1 MRKLKTANVLEALR
15 NWLNFRTFKKNKT
28 NNMNKIQ
35 ESLNNYWDIFLESVP
50 KIAISAIIL
59 ALFVLIGV
67 IVSKTLRKTVQKKAD
82 SPLVANFLI
91 RLVKFTI
98 ITAGLML
105 ALNALGF
112 TGIAGGLLAGAG
124 MSAVILGF
132 AFKELGENFLAGI
145 LLVFDRPFSMG
156 DTITINDNIGVVSEL
171 RFRTTKLKTFDGKD
185 VYIPNSDI
193 VTNTVYNHTEDGYLR
208 QSFIIGID
216 YENDVDKAVSV
227 ITEVVNNHPEI
238 LTDEKTQV
246 LISEFGTNTVNLE
259 IRFWTKTKD
268 YKVGAGQVKFEIM
281 RDVKHVLMTH
291 QFGMPANIQ
300 EVKLYGDTP
309 LNVQLQEEV

>member
-1 MRKLKTANVLEALR
+1 MD
-15 NWLNFRTFKKNKT
+15 
-28 NNMNKIQ
+28 KIQ
-35 ESLNNYWDIFLESVP
+35 QTLNNYWDIFLLSVP

-59 ALFVLIGV
+59 AVFVLIGILV
-67 IVSKTLRKTVQKKAD
+67 AKTLRKRVQKKAD
-82 SPLVANFLI
+82 SPLVADFLI
-91 RLVKFTI
+91 RLVKLII

-145 LLVFDRPFSMG
+145 LLVFDRPFSLG
-156 DTITINDNIGVVSEL
+156 DTITINDNIGVVNAL
-171 RFRTTKLKTFDGKD
+171 KFRTTKLKTFDGKD

-193 VTNTVYNHTEDGYLR
+193 VTNTVYNHTEDGFLR
-208 QSFIIGID
+208 QSFLVGID
-216 YENDVDKAVSV
+216 YDNDIDQAVKV

-246 LISEFGTNTVNLE
+246 LINEFGTNTVNLE
-259 IRFWTKTKD
+259 VRFWTQTKD
-268 YKVGAGQVKFEIM
+268 YKVAAAQIKFDVM
-281 RDVKHVLMTH
+281 RDVKRTLMDH
-291 QFGMPANIQ
+291 KFGMPANIQ

-309 LNVQLQEEV
+309 LVVQLDNKEL